1 MKHGTRDNTFF
12 DDSFQVSEQLPRRFT
27 VSFET
32 SEIGD
37 QKGVKVVLNDAVQ
50 IGDVIDDN
58 AYENDYYRFH
68 DIFHYTFAAML
79 GWSPC
84 ARAMI
89 KCKRKSDPLIDKI
102 EDGARAAIT
111 EEAISL
117 VIFNEAK
124 RNDFF
129 AHKAFV
135 SRATLR
141 LIKEMTEPYEVKT
154 RSMREWEK
162 AILRGYEIF
171 RMLIHN
177 EGGKVSF
184 NGVSK
189 KIHYLS

>member
-1 MKHGTRDNTFF
+1 MKHGKQDDSFF
-12 DDSFQVSEQLPRRFT
+12 DDVFPKNEQLPRKFT
-27 VSFET
+27 VTFEA

-37 QKGVKVVLNDAVQ
+37 KKAVKVILNDTVQ
-50 IGDVIDDN
+50 IGDIIDDN

-68 DIFHYTFAAML
+68 DIFHYTFAVML

-89 KCKRKSDPLIDKI
+89 KCKRKSNPIIDKI

-117 VIFNEAK
+117 LIFNEAK
-124 RNDFF
+124 RNSLFS
-129 AHKAFV
+129 HKASV

-141 LIKEMTEPYEVKT
+141 LIKAITEPYEVKT
-154 RSMREWEK
+154 RSMKEWEK
-162 AILRGYEIF
+162 AIIKGYEVF

-177 EGGKVSF
+177 EGGRVSF
-184 NGVSK
+184 NGISK
-189 KIHYLS
+189 EVHYLS